1 MKDGMQQKLKE
12 EPCNKA
18 MCTSKA
24 NEQLVI
30 LTLYKTGS
38 WMYRP
43 NCAYRKFS
51 TVLEM
56 VSYNRKGVVSM
67 PICPNNVRID
77 LANAG
82 HYIASQA
89 VIMCMAC
96 LEHARSPFLLAQNLS
111 SRQVAQLITCDQS
124 QMTPNCVIGG

>member
-1 MKDGMQQKLKE
+1 MFSKRVAMVGKPCLHKPILKILPCSFCHIPTASMKDSMQQKLKE

-56 VSYNRKGVVSM
+56 GV
-67 PICPNNVRID
+67 
-77 LANAG
+77 L
-82 HYIASQA
+82 Q
-89 VIMCMAC
+89 
-96 LEHARSPFLLAQNLS
+96 EERSGFYTNLS
-111 SRQVAQLITCDQS
+111 
-124 QMTPNCVIGG
+124 